1 MSSKKSTFI
10 NLHDIL
16 TRDILEQNIS
26 FSVCKLTLCK
36 TEIQGNKT
44 GTKAQTVITGSS
56 LFFINMF
63 FFLVPLLL
71 LETNWNAQAD
81 FQIADLDGECSQ
93 QKISLQSSFKV
104 FQTTVQSVYLC
115 RNGYI
120 SLSEETPPELT
131 KPSDLNDVVSFVI
144 VAPGLLDAFSEGNEL
159 ISVER
164 HKRNAELKSSTRNC
178 FILPPV
184 NI

>member
-1 MSSKKSTFI
+1 
-10 NLHDIL
+10 
-16 TRDILEQNIS
+16 
-26 FSVCKLTLCK
+26 
-36 TEIQGNKT
+36 
-44 GTKAQTVITGSS
+44 
-56 LFFINMF
+56 MF

-81 FQIADLDGECSQ
+81 FQIADLDGQCSQ